1 MDEKRMR
8 EERKQPEGES
18 APAGKKLEDQEL
30 EEAAGGIPRTTPWA
44 DKKQLPT
51 R

>member
-1 MDEKRMR
+1 MDEKRMQ

-18 APAGKKLEDQEL
+18 VGKKLEDREL

-51 R
+51 Q